1 MSWEIKN
8 KMKQILDKE
17 QGAQVFAAGAR
28 RQVAFI
34 YPNAYN
40 IGMSNL
46 GLQILYKEM
55 NGRGDTACER
65 FFLPDKKAQ
74 IDYLK
79 TKTPLLSIE
88 TQRPL
93 ADFEI
98 IAVMMSFEMDYLN
111 LLTMLKMGKVG
122 LLASERKEREPLVI
136 IGGPCATF
144 NPEPLANFAD
154 AFVIGEGEQTVNA
167 ILDTVYRAKNEGK
180 SKEEILLSLANLP
193 GVYVPRFYKPVYDD
207 DGRFVAIAA
216 AKGVPATIKRQ
227 WVRQLDN
234 FSGNSAILSSE
245 TEFENMYIIEV
256 ARGCGRHC
264 RFCMAGYCFRRPRAR
279 NLEKII
285 KAIKE
290 RPARSKKVGLMGAA
304 VSDFPQIKELT
315 KFLVDNG
322 IPFTVASLRADSL
335 DRELAEALARSGQKT
350 MTVAPEAGSERMR
363 KVINKGISEDDIYKA
378 VELATAAG
386 MKNIK
391 LYYMIGLPTE
401 EDDDIDEM
409 IAMVARVRAK
419 MDEVGNKGDL
429 VISIN
434 AFVPKPFTPF
444 QWSPL
449 APVKLLKKRFNKITE
464 AFRKE
469 KHVFIQT
476 ESLKETVLQAVLAR
490 GDRNMGDILY
500 KAVTIYDGNFKQSLQ
515 AAGVDPEQYAERTLD
530 MKAALPWSHLDMGLD
545 EGYLAAEWEK
555 AKKLAFTIPCFEN
568 CKRCGVCKE
577 RKDD

>member
-8 KMKQILDKE
+8 KIKQVLDKE
-17 QGAQVFAAGAR
+17 EGTQIFAPGAR
-28 RQVAFI
+28 RPLAFI
-34 YPNAYN
+34 YPNSYN

-46 GLQILYKEM
+46 GMQILYKEI
-55 NGRGDTACER
+55 NSRGDTSCER
-65 FFLPDKKAQ
+65 FFLPDTKAQ
-74 IDYLK
+74 TDYIK
-79 TKTPLLSIE
+79 TKTPLLSME

-122 LLASERKEREPLVI
+122 LVASERKEKEPLVI

-144 NPEPLANFAD
+144 NPEPLATFAD
-154 AFVIGEGEQTVNA
+154 AFVIGEGEQTVNT
-167 ILDTVYRAKNEGK
+167 ILDTVYQAKNAGA
-180 SKEEILLSLANLP
+180 SKEEILRSLANLP
-193 GVYVPRFYKPVYDD
+193 GVYVPRFYKPAYDD
-207 DGRFVAIAA
+207 EDAFVAMEPAA
-216 AKGVPATIKRQ
+216 GVPATIKRQ
-227 WVRQLDN
+227 WVHQLDGY
-234 FSGNSAILSSE
+234 SGNSAILSSD

-279 NLEKII
+279 NLGKII
-285 KAIKE
+285 EAIKE
-290 RPARSKKVGLMGAA
+290 RPARTKKVGLMGAA
-304 VSDFPQIKELT
+304 VSDYPWIKELT
-315 KFLVDNG
+315 KFLVDNE

-335 DRELAEALARSGQKT
+335 DIELAEALARSGQKT

-363 KVINKGISEDDIYKA
+363 KVINKGISENDIYKA

-401 EDDDIDEM
+401 EDSDIDEM
-409 IAMVARVRAK
+409 IAMVSRVRAK

-449 APVKLLKKRFNKITE
+449 ASVKLLKKRFNKITE

-469 KHVFIQT
+469 KHVIVHT

-490 GDRNMGDILY
+490 GDRNIGNVLY
-500 KAVTIYDGNFKQSLQ
+500 EAATKYDGNFKQALQ
-515 AAGVDPEQYAERTLD
+515 AAGIDPEQYAERTLD

-555 AKKLAFTIPCFEN
+555 AKNLAFTIPCFEN

-577 RKDD
+577 EKDG